1 MEDPYW
7 FSFALIIIFSI
18 FLKLFIKN
26 KKSATTIKKNLPP
39 SPPSL
44 PFIGHLHLF
53 KQPIQRSLQT
63 LSQNYG
69 NILLLRCGS
78 RTVLLVSSP
87 SAAEDCFTTNDVVF
101 ANRPRS
107 LANDHFT
114 YNYSVVSV
122 APYGDLWRNLR
133 RILTLE
139 ILSSSRINAFSSV
152 RQEEVKL
159 LREKLMQSCGKATR
173 KIDLKS
179 KFVELSFNAMTM
191 MIAGKRYFGEDVE
204 DEEEAKRIRGVI
216 RELVDLC
223 AATNMGDFLP
233 FLQWMDLLRVEKK
246 MVGLMKKMD
255 RFLQELVDENGGAG
269 SEVQVKKLMIHNL
282 LKLRQTE
289 PEYYTDEII
298 KGIIMVLLVAG
309 TDTSSTTLEWAM
321 SLLLN
326 HPTAMERVKAEIDA
340 NVGQGRLLDEQDLPK
355 LHYLQNVISETL
367 RLYPPVPLLVP
378 HEASEDCVVGN
389 FDVPQG
395 AMLLVNAW
403 AIHRDPKVW
412 VNPTK
417 FMPERFEGWNSDE
430 GYKLI
435 PFGAGRRGCPGA
447 ALANRVIGLT
457 LGTLIQ
463 SFEWERI
470 GEEEVDITEYLGLT
484 MPKVKPLEAMCKVK
498 EPMPQH
504 SPMDAII

>member
-1 MEDPYW
+1 MREVTELLGSSNLNDFLPVLQW
-7 FSFALIIIFSI
+7 VDFQGLEKRMMILKKKMDRFFQNLVDEHKRMRASASSQSVNEVTKMTLIDVMLSLQEIEPEFYTDEIIRSVI
-18 FLKLFIKN
+18 LLFIKN
-26 KKSATTIKKNLPP
+26 KKSASTIKKNLPP

-107 LANDHFT
+107 LANDHFS
-114 YNYSVVSV
+114 YNYSIVSV

-133 RILTLE
+133 RIMTLE

-152 RQEEVKL
+152 RQEEIKL
-159 LREKLMQSCGKATR
+159 LREKLMQSSGKGTR

-179 KFVELSFNAMTM
+179 KFVEHSFNVMTM

-216 RELVDLC
+216 SELVDLC
-223 AATNMGDFLP
+223 EAANLGDFLP
-233 FLQWMDLLRVEKK
+233 FLQWMDLLGVEKK

-255 RFLQELVDENGGAG
+255 RFLQELVDENHGAG
-269 SEVQVKKLMIHNL
+269 SEAEVKKLMIHNL
-282 LKLRQTE
+282 LKLRETE
-289 PEYYTDEII
+289 PEFYTDEII

-309 TDTSSTTLEWAM
+309 IDTSSTTLEWAM

-326 HPTAMERVKAEIDA
+326 HPTAMERVK
-340 NVGQGRLLDEQDLPK
+340 
-355 LHYLQNVISETL
+355 
-367 RLYPPVPLLVP
+367 
-378 HEASEDCVVGN
+378 
-389 FDVPQG
+389 
-395 AMLLVNAW
+395 
-403 AIHRDPKVW
+403 
-412 VNPTK
+412 
-417 FMPERFEGWNSDE
+417 
-430 GYKLI
+430 
-435 PFGAGRRGCPGA
+435 
-447 ALANRVIGLT
+447 
-457 LGTLIQ
+457 
-463 SFEWERI
+463 
-470 GEEEVDITEYLGLT
+470 
-484 MPKVKPLEAMCKVK
+484 PLEAMCKVR
-498 EPMPQH
+498 EPMP
-504 SPMDAII
+504 

>member
-1 MEDPYW
+1 MEEDPYW
-7 FSFALIIIFSI
+7 FRFALIIIFSI
-18 FLKLFIKN
+18 LLKLLMKK
-26 KKSATTIKKNLPP
+26 KKSATIIKKNLPP

-44 PFIGHLHLF
+44 PLIGHLHLF

-69 NILLLRCGS
+69 NILLLQCGS

-87 SAAEDCFTTNDVVF
+87 SGAEDCFTTNDVVF
-101 ANRPRS
+101 ANRPRM
-107 LANDHFT
+107 LASDHFN
-114 YNYSVVSV
+114 YNNSTVAV

-133 RILTLE
+133 RIMTLE

-159 LREKLMQSCGKATR
+159 LRDKLIQSCGK
-173 KIDLKS
+173 
-179 KFVELSFNAMTM
+179 
-191 MIAGKRYFGEDVE
+191 AGKRYFGEDVE

-216 RELVDLC
+216 RESVDLC
-223 AATNMGDFLP
+223 GAPNMGDFLP
-233 FLQWMDLLRVEKK
+233 FLQWMDLLGVEKK

-282 LKLRQTE
+282 LKLRETE
-289 PEYYTDEII
+289 PEFYTDKII

-417 FMPERFEGWNSDE
+417 FMPERFEGWNSGE
-430 GYKLI
+430 GYMLI

-447 ALANRVIGLT
+447 ALANRVIGLA

-470 GEEEVDITEYLGLT
+470 GEEEVDMTEYLGLT
-484 MPKVKPLEAMCKVK
+484 MPKVKPLEAMCKVR
-498 EPMPQH
+498 EPINRAFRLMNSNFCEQ
-504 SPMDAII
+504 

>member
-1 MEDPYW
+1 MEEDPYW

-18 FLKLFIKN
+18 LLKLLIKN
-26 KKSATTIKKNLPP
+26 KKSATIIKKNLPP

-44 PFIGHLHLF
+44 PLIGHLHLF

-87 SAAEDCFTTNDVVF
+87 SGAEDCFTTNDVVF
-101 ANRPRS
+101 ANRPRL
-107 LANDHFT
+107 LASDHFN
-114 YNYSVVSV
+114 YNNSTV
-122 APYGDLWRNLR
+122 AVTPYGDLWRNLR
-133 RILTLE
+133 RIMTLE
-139 ILSSSRINAFSSV
+139 ILSSSRNNAFSSV

-159 LREKLMQSCGKATR
+159 LREKLIQSCGKGMI

-179 KFVELSFNAMTM
+179 KFVEHSFNVMTM

-216 RELVDLC
+216 RESVDLC
-223 AATNMGDFLP
+223 GAPNMGDFLP
-233 FLQWMDLLRVEKK
+233 FLQWMDLLGVERK

-255 RFLQELVDENGGAG
+255 RFLQELVDENGGDG
-269 SEVQVKKLMIHNL
+269 SEVKVKKLMIHNL
-282 LKLRQTE
+282 LELRETE

-298 KGIIMVLLVAG
+298 KGIVMVLLVAG

-326 HPTAMERVKAEIDA
+326 HPTAMERIKAEIDA

-412 VNPTK
+412 VNPTE

-430 GYKLI
+430 GFRLI

-447 ALANRVIGLT
+447 ALANRVIGLA

-470 GEEEVDITEYLGLT
+470 GEEEVDMTEYLGLT
-484 MPKVKPLEAMCKVK
+484 MPKVKPLEAMCKVR
-498 EPMPQH
+498 EPMP
-504 SPMDAII
+504 

>member
-1 MEDPYW
+1 MEDTYW
-7 FSFALIIIFSI
+7 FSFALVIIVSI
-18 FLKLFIKN
+18 FLKLFIKS

-53 KQPIQRSLQT
+53 KQPIQRFLQT

-69 NILLLRCGS
+69 DILLLRCGS
-78 RTVLLVSSP
+78 RSVLLVSSP

-179 KFVELSFNAMTM
+179 KFVEHSFNVMTM

-233 FLQWMDLLRVEKK
+233 FFQWMDFLGVKKK

-255 RFLQELVDENGGAG
+255 RFLQELVDENRGAG
-269 SEVQVKKLMIHNL
+269 SEAEVKKLMIHNL
-282 LKLRQTE
+282 LKLRETE
-289 PEYYTDEII
+289 PEFYSDEII
-298 KGIIMVLLVAG
+298 KGIIMVLYKSYFSLVF
-309 TDTSSTTLEWAM
+309 E
-321 SLLLN
+321 
-326 HPTAMERVKAEIDA
+326 E
-340 NVGQGRLLDEQDLPK
+340 
-355 LHYLQNVISETL
+355 
-367 RLYPPVPLLVP
+367 LY
-378 HEASEDCVVGN
+378 
-389 FDVPQG
+389 
-395 AMLLVNAW
+395 
-403 AIHRDPKVW
+403 
-412 VNPTK
+412 
-417 FMPERFEGWNSDE
+417 
-430 GYKLI
+430 
-435 PFGAGRRGCPGA
+435 
-447 ALANRVIGLT
+447 
-457 LGTLIQ
+457 
-463 SFEWERI
+463 
-470 GEEEVDITEYLGLT
+470 
-484 MPKVKPLEAMCKVK
+484 
-498 EPMPQH
+498 
-504 SPMDAII
+504 